1 MDGVAVRFADTIG
14 AMETSPKRLK
24 LGKDA
29 LYVDTGD
36 VLPEGM
42 DAVVMIEYVD
52 HCGKDEIEIIAPA
65 TPYQHVRTVGEDLV
79 ATELILPANHRIR
92 PVDMGAML
100 AGGMTE
106 VRVRP
111 KPVVAVL
118 PTGSELV
125 QPGGEIRPGRIIE
138 FNSRILCGMINEW
151 GGRGVR
157 VGIIPDSF
165 EALKGAILAELAH
178 ADMVVVNAGSSA
190 GREDFTV
197 HALREL
203 GKVFVQGVNIK
214 PGKPVILGAVNG
226 KPVVGIPGYP
236 VSAVLTLELFVKP
249 LVFAYLGCTP
259 PDWETAEAILSRQVA
274 STFGQEEF
282 LRVKIGM
289 VGRELIATPVSR
301 GAGNLMSLAR
311 ADGILRIP
319 AMSEGIAGRHKV
331 NVRLIRSRAEIER
344 TVVCIGSHDN
354 TLDILA
360 NILRKKYPE
369 MSFSSAHVGS
379 MAGLLA
385 LKRGEAHLAG
395 THLLDED
402 SGEYNVPFLQRL
414 VPERKMILVNMVYR
428 QQGLMV
434 IKGNP
439 RQIEGFHDLQRE
451 DVSFIN
457 RQKGAGTRIL
467 ADKHLRELGIE
478 TGQVKGYDREEYTHM
493 GVASAVAS
501 GTADTGLGILAAAR
515 ALDLDFIPV
524 VLERYDFAIPMEF
537 YESEAIQRVIG
548 ILRTDREFK
557 EIILS
562 LGGYDVS
569 EMGSVIYQS
578 DG

>member
-1 MDGVAVRFADTIG
+1 
-14 AMETSPKRLK
+14 
-24 LGKDA
+24 
-29 LYVDTGD
+29 
-36 VLPEGM
+36 
-42 DAVVMIEYVD
+42 
-52 HCGKDEIEIIAPA
+52 
-65 TPYQHVRTVGEDLV
+65 
-79 ATELILPANHRIR
+79 
-92 PVDMGAML
+92 
-100 AGGMTE
+100 
-106 VRVRP
+106 
-111 KPVVAVL
+111 
-118 PTGSELV
+118 
-125 QPGGEIRPGRIIE
+125 
-138 FNSRILCGMINEW
+138 
-151 GGRGVR
+151 
-157 VGIIPDSF
+157 
-165 EALKGAILAELAH
+165 
-178 ADMVVVNAGSSA
+178 
-190 GREDFTV
+190 
-197 HALREL
+197 
-203 GKVFVQGVNIK
+203 
-214 PGKPVILGAVNG
+214 
-226 KPVVGIPGYP
+226 
-236 VSAVLTLELFVKP
+236 
-249 LVFAYLGCTP
+249 
-259 PDWETAEAILSRQVA
+259 
-274 STFGQEEF
+274 
-282 LRVKIGM
+282 
-289 VGRELIATPVSR
+289 
-301 GAGNLMSLAR
+301 
-311 ADGILRIP
+311 
-319 AMSEGIAGRHKV
+319 
-331 NVRLIRSRAEIER
+331 
-344 TVVCIGSHDN
+344 
-354 TLDILA
+354 
-360 NILRKKYPE
+360 
-369 MSFSSAHVGS
+369 